1 MRLALVAPLVTP
13 IADPFMGG
21 TQAVLA
27 DLATGL
33 AAAGHRVTLFAADG
47 SRVDGVE
54 VPKLGIDPA
63 PFAAA
68 RYGLTGSDTAR
79 AMSQQRIAFTR
90 VAHEIRRRR
99 SEFDVVHNH
108 AFDPDPFKLL
118 ADAHE
123 HVVHTLHLPPTGGPG
138 ADAAKRAAD
147 NGATLVAVS
156 DWAAAAWQPLVGA
169 IEVIRNGV
177 PGSKIPVSLEKSGWL
192 FVGRLAP
199 EKGVLE
205 AIAAAEMAGR
215 RLRLIAPVYDAA
227 YAEQARPHL
236 AKHEVLGA
244 IPRAA
249 VFAEMA
255 RAQVLLMPV
264 KWDEPFGL
272 TAVEAMAA
280 GTPVVAY
287 ARGALPEIV
296 ASGITGF
303 LVAPGDLN
311 GLVAAAGRATE
322 IDSARCRAWALEHFD
337 AGRMIQEH
345 LDLYATLT
353 RQ

>member
-1 MRLALVAPLVTP
+1 VALVAPLVSA
-13 IADPFMGG
+13 IADPFLGG
-21 TQAVLA
+21 SQALLA

-33 AAAGHRVTLFAADG
+33 ATAGHGVTLFAADG
-47 SRVDGVE
+47 SQVPGVE
-54 VPKLGIDPA
+54 VPRLGIDPA

-68 RYGLTGSDTAR
+68 RHGLDTPDTAAAAAR
-79 AMSQQRIAFTR
+79 QRIAFMR
-90 VAHEIRRRR
+90 IAYEIRRRK

-108 AFDPDPFKLL
+108 AFDRDPFELL
-118 ADAHE
+118 TAAHE
-123 HVVHTLHLPPTGGPG
+123 HVVHTLHLP
-138 ADAAKRAAD
+138 AAKGPVASAARQAAET
-147 NGATLVAVS
+147 GATLVTVS
-156 DWAAAAWQPLVGA
+156 NWAAATWQPLVGP
-169 IEVIRNGV
+169 IEVVRNGV
-177 PGSKIPVSLEKSGWL
+177 PVSRIPVGTNKSGWL

-199 EKGVLE
+199 EKGALE
-205 AIAAAEMAGR
+205 AIAAAEQAGH
-215 RLRLIAPVYDAA
+215 RLRLIAPIYDPA
-227 YAEQARPHL
+227 YAEHARPHL
-236 AKHEVLGA
+236 ARHEVLGA

-296 ASGITGF
+296 ANGITGF

-311 GLVAAAGRATE
+311 DLAAAAGRAE
-322 IDSARCRAWALEHFD
+322 GLDPARCRAWALENFD
-337 AGRMIQEH
+337 LDRMVADH
-345 LDLYATLT
+345 VRLYATLAT
-353 RQ
+353 W

>member
-1 MRLALVAPLVTP
+1 MNLALVAPLVTA

-21 TQAVLA
+21 SQAVLA

-33 AAAGHRVTLFAADG
+33 AAAGHGVTLFAADG
-47 SRVDGVE
+47 SQVDGVE
-54 VPKLGIDPA
+54 VPRLGIDPA
-63 PFAAA
+63 SFAAA
-68 RYGLTGSDTAR
+68 RYGLTGPETER
-79 AMSQQRIAFTR
+79 AMSEQRIAFMR
-90 VAHEIRRRR
+90 VAYEIRRRH

-108 AFDPDPFKLL
+108 AFDPDPFELL
-118 ADAHE
+118 SDAHE
-123 HVVHTLHLPPTGGPG
+123 QIVHTLHLPPPGGPVG
-138 ADAAKRAAD
+138 DAARRAAD
-147 NGATLVAVS
+147 NGATLVTVS
-156 DWAAAAWQPLVGA
+156 NWAAAAWQPLVGA
-169 IEVIRNGV
+169 IDVIRNGV
-177 PGSKIPVSLEKSGWL
+177 PGSKIPVSVEKSGWL

-205 AIAAAEMAGR
+205 ASAAAEMAGQ
-215 RLRLIAPVYDAA
+215 RLRVIAPVYDAA
-227 YAEQARPHL
+227 YAEQAKPHL

-244 IPRAA
+244 LPRSA

-296 ASGITGF
+296 ASGISGF

-311 GLVAAAGRATE
+311 GFVAAAQRAPGL
-322 IDSARCRAWALEHFD
+322 DPVRCRAWALEHFD
-337 AGRMIQEH
+337 VGRMIQDH

>member
-1 MRLALVAPLVTP
+1 MRVALVAPLVSP
-13 IADPFMGG
+13 IVDPFLGG
-21 TQAVLA
+21 SQALLA

-33 AAAGHRVTLFAADG
+33 AAAGHGVTLFAAHG
-47 SRVDGVE
+47 SQVAGVE
-54 VPKLGIDPA
+54 VPQLGIDPT

-68 RYGLTGSDTAR
+68 RHGLSGPGTAT
-79 AMSQQRIAFTR
+79 AASQQRIAFMR
-90 VAHEIRRRR
+90 IAYEIRRRR

-108 AFDPDPFKLL
+108 AFDPDPFELL
-118 ADAHE
+118 TDAHA
-123 HVVHTLHLPPTGGPG
+123 HVIHTLHLPPASGPV
-138 ADAAKRAAD
+138 AEAAKEAAE
-147 NGATLVAVS
+147 NGATLLTVS
-156 DWAAAAWQPLVGA
+156 NWAAATWQPLVGA
-169 IEVIRNGV
+169 IDVIRNGV
-177 PGSKIPVSLEKSGWL
+177 PASKIAISPEKSGWL

-199 EKGVLE
+199 EKGALE
-205 AIAAAEMAGR
+205 AVAAAEMAGR
-215 RLRLIAPVYDAA
+215 RIRLIAPVYDAA
-227 YAEQARPHL
+227 YAEQVRPHL

-296 ASGITGF
+296 ASGISGF
-303 LVAPGDLN
+303 LVAPGDLY
-311 GLVAAAGRATE
+311 GLVAAAERASGV
-322 IDSARCRAWALEHFD
+322 DPARCRAWALEHFD
-337 AGRMIQEH
+337 LGRMIEDH
-345 LDLYATLT
+345 LRLYATLVGE
-353 RQ
+353 